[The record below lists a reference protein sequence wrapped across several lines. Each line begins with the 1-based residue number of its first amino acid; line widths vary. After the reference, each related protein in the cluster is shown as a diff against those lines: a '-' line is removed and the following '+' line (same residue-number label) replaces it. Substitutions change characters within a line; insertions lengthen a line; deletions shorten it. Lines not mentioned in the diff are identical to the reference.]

1 MRIGLQTW
9 GTRGDIRP
17 MLALSGGLKA
27 AGHDVTLVV
36 TSVDDAR
43 YDALAERLSVKL
55 QSVASPVMQDQ
66 ADFQELSSELFR
78 DTKALSQAKEIFRL
92 FFEPVADEMHA
103 AAQALCRDCD
113 LVVGHFLHY
122 PLRIA
127 AERAGCPHASVMLV
141 HSPVPSRHYPPAV
154 VPSFGGWANRLLW
167 RLVRGQLNRSI
178 KPFADRLRV
187 KEGLAPARDLLEDVW
202 ASRRL
207 NLIAVSEAFGR
218 RQDDWG
224 DQHQICGFLDLPAD
238 GQGHEISADLEGFLK
253 QGPAPVYVG
262 FGSVPVAEKESQREQ
277 VRLFAAV
284 AERVRCRMIVQ
295 VPSLEACGS
304 DLTGQVHLVTAA
316 PHALV
321 FPRCAAVVHHG
332 GAGTVHAA
340 TKAGVPSLVVAHIHE
355 QHFWGRELQRIGVAP
370 APLWRRELNL
380 DSASKRLELILRT
393 PGMKERAERAASVIG
408 KEDGVATAVT
418 LIEEHFAVSN

>member
-17 MLALSGGLKA
+17 MMALASGLKA

-36 TSVDDAR
+36 TSVDETR
-43 YDALAERLSVKL
+43 YDALAEDLSVKL
-55 QSVASPVMQDQ
+55 HSVASPVIKDQ
-66 ADFQELSSELFR
+66 AALQRLSAELFR
-78 DTKALSQAKEIFRL
+78 HPKPLRQAKEIFRL
-92 FFEPVADEMHA
+92 FFEPAAEEMYA
-103 AAQALCRDCD
+103 AAQPLCRDCD

-122 PLRIA
+122 PLRVA
-127 AERAGCPHASVMLV
+127 AEHAACPHASVMLV

-154 VPSFGGWANRLLW
+154 VPSLGGWANRLLW
-167 RLVRGQLNRSI
+167 RLARGQLNRSL

-187 KEGLAPARDLLEDVW
+187 KQGLAPARDLLEDVW
-202 ASRRL
+202 ASRSL
-207 NLIAVSEAFGR
+207 NLIAVSEVFAR

-238 GQGHEISADLEGFLK
+238 GQGQVITAELEGFLK
-253 QGPAPVYVG
+253 EGPAPVYVG
-262 FGSVPVAEKESQREQ
+262 FGSVPMAEKESQREL

-295 VPSLEACGS
+295 VPSLEACGAIPS
-304 DLTGQVHLVTAA
+304 HQVHLVTAA

-321 FPRCAAVVHHG
+321 FPNCAAVVHHG
-332 GAGTVHAA
+332 GAGTVHMA

-370 APLWRRELNL
+370 APLWRRELSVETL
-380 DSASKRLELILRT
+380 AQRLAQILRS
-393 PGMKERAERAASVIG
+393 PRMKERAARAARVID
-408 KEDGVATAVT
+408 KEDGVAKAAT